1 MSVDLIIGVVGF
13 VATALVVAGMILLA
27 PRGTESAE
35 AAPERAPVTELRNA
49 DVG

>member
-1 MSVDLIIGVVGF
+1 MSVDLLIGIVGF

-27 PRGTESAE
+27 PRGTESSDD
-35 AAPERAPVTELRNA
+35 APERARVTELRNA